1 MLSDT
6 ASLSFIDVIYNLL
19 AIEFCGYIDFAL
31 LFWSQTERVLRHINV
46 GIENAVLIL
55 HYLKAVVLIRLRI
68 LLSLSF

>member
-19 AIEFCGYIDFAL
+19 AIEFCGYIDVAL